1 VGYAF
6 PLSKEIAMNTSTDVP
21 DTSAEIPAKGWSIAL
36 WTAQVLLALM
46 FGFAGGS
53 KLFTPIADL
62 AKNAEWIRDLPALI
76 RFIGLSEFAGALGMI
91 LPAATRIKPGLLIW
105 AAYGLVVV
113 MILATG
119 FHLARREFTFSLVT
133 VFIGAVAG
141 FVAWGRKRKAPITPR
156 SATRPEVPAAPMV

>member
-1 VGYAF
+1 M
-6 PLSKEIAMNTSTDVP
+6 STSPDVSH
-21 DTSAEIPAKGWSIAL
+21 TSAEKPAKGWSIAL

-105 AAYGLVVV
+105 AAYGLVTV

-119 FHLARREFTFSLVT
+119 FHVVRGEFAFTPVT
-133 VFIGAVAG
+133 LLIGAVAG
-141 FVAWGRKRKAPITPR
+141 FVAWGRKRKAPIPPR
-156 SATRPEVPAAPMV
+156 TATMHTEPQKATAV